1 MDKVNWTKLEEKW
14 RQRWIKEK
22 DFEAEPDSREKKFIT
37 VAYPYPNSPQHV
49 GHGRT
54 YTTAD
59 VHARFLRMMGYNVL
73 FPMAFHYTGLLYW
86 EWQKEWKRKI
96 RRS

>member
-37 VAYPYPNSPQHV
+37 VAYPYPNYHSMWGMAERILPQMCMQ
-49 GHGRT
+49 
-54 YTTAD
+54 D
-59 VHARFLRMMGYNVL
+59 FC
-73 FPMAFHYTGLLYW
+73 
-86 EWQKEWKRKI
+86 E
-96 RRS
+96 

>member
-73 FPMAFHYTGLLYW
+73 FPNGVSLYWNSYTGNG
-86 EWQKEWKRKI
+86 KKSGSAR
-96 RRS
+96 